1 MSKATKNIFLNAD
14 AFAIKKSWM
23 TRKTKNSKMKNLL
36 KKLES
41 WLKSRKLPL
50 KKENVTMKSKI
61 G

>member
-14 AFAIKKSWM
+14 ASAIKKSWM
-23 TRKTKNSKMKNLL
+23 TRKTKNSKKKNLL

-41 WLKSRKLPL
+41 WLKSKKSPL